1 MVYDGCAETEAIAD
15 LSLRYSVV
23 CLMSLAGAV
32 CVDANGSAYQSFKKH
47 VLFKKVDDEGDMVIK
62 PVQYWIG
69 GDNQS

>member
-47 VLFKKVDDEGDMVIK
+47 VLSKKVDDDEGDMVIK
-62 PVQYWIG
+62 PV
-69 GDNQS
+69 